1 MGKRKPAHT
10 GATPKQKFHITSNLV
25 ESLELPKDL
34 MYGAV
39 LVTVTGNTEML
50 VENYRGIIE
59 YTSERIRVQTKNCQ
73 VQVQGQQ
80 LLIAYYTNDEMKITG
95 NICQIQYL

>member
-1 MGKRKPAHT
+1 
-10 GATPKQKFHITSNLV
+10 
-25 ESLELPKDL
+25 

-39 LVTVTGNTEML
+39 LVTITGNSEML

-59 YTSERIRVQTKNCQ
+59 YTSERIRVQTKTCQ

-95 NICQIQYL
+95 KICAVQYL

>member
-1 MGKRKPAHT
+1 MNLGKWKE
-10 GATPKQKFHITSNLV
+10 GLV

-39 LVTVTGNTEML
+39 LVTVTGNSEML
-50 VENYRGIIE
+50 VENFRGIIE

-73 VQVQGQQ
+73 VQIQGQK
-80 LLIAYYTNDEMKITG
+80 LLIAYYTNEEMKITG
-95 NICQIQYL
+95 TICQIQYL

>member
-1 MGKRKPAHT
+1 
-10 GATPKQKFHITSNLV
+10 
-25 ESLELPKDL
+25 

-50 VENYRGIIE
+50 LENYKGIIE
-59 YTSERIRVQTKNCQ
+59 YTSERIRVQTKTCQ
-73 VQVQGQQ
+73 VEVRGKQ

-95 NICQIQYL
+95 KICEVIYD

>member
-1 MGKRKPAHT
+1 M
-10 GATPKQKFHITSNLV
+10 

-39 LVTVTGNTEML
+39 LVTVTGTSEL
-50 VENYRGIIE
+50 LLENYRGIIE
-59 YTSERIRVQTKNCQ
+59 YTSERIRVQTKTCQ
-73 VQVQGQQ
+73 VQVRGQC

-95 NICQIQYL
+95 KICEISYD